1 MIWWNMNM
9 KGGGNDGERKTI
21 EDSFTTYDPEKLPYT
36 RLCICDII
44 RDLPELS
51 PEDIAES
58 QDK

>member
-1 MIWWNMNM
+1 MNM
-9 KGGGNDGERKTI
+9 QGGGNDRERKTI

-44 RDLPELS
+44 RDLPELN
-51 PEDIAES
+51 PEDIAEF

>member
-1 MIWWNMNM
+1 MTRCNMDTQ
-9 KGGGNDGERKTI
+9 GGGNDRERKTI
-21 EDSFTTYDPEKLPYT
+21 EDSFTTYDPGKLPYT

-51 PEDIAES
+51 PEDIAEF

>member
-1 MIWWNMNM
+1 MDTQ
-9 KGGGNDGERKTI
+9 GDGNGRERKTI

-44 RDLPELS
+44 RDLPELG
-51 PEDIAES
+51 PENIAEF

>member
-1 MIWWNMNM
+1 MDTQ
-9 KGGGNDGERKTI
+9 GGGNDRERKTI
-21 EDSFTTYDPEKLPYT
+21 EDSFTTYDPGKLPYT

-51 PEDIAES
+51 PDDIAKF